1 MVKGTI
7 LKKQT
12 LCYTSL
18 RCSRECDNFLH
29 WLMKG
34 VLDDLTEN
42 VCNWL
47 LNLFVD
53 AHLDVLLGINID
65 EFFSL
70 VTLIVEYFA
79 VAVLF

>member
-1 MVKGTI
+1 
-7 LKKQT
+7 
-12 LCYTSL
+12 
-18 RCSRECDNFLH
+18 
-29 WLMKG
+29 MKG

-70 VTLIVEYFA
+70 VSLIVEYFA